1 MVGKTLKLSLYVIV
15 RNKQY
20 FKVACS
26 YREHHFILV
35 ICVYDVS
42 GSARDLI
49 CTHFADGM
57 TELTIAYILLGML
70 KALEYIHHMGYVH
83 R

>member
-1 MVGKTLKLSLYVIV
+1 ML
-15 RNKQY
+15 
-20 FKVACS
+20 F
-26 YREHHFILV
+26 
-35 ICVYDVS
+35 S

-57 TELTIAYILLGML
+57 TELTIAYILMGML
-70 KALEYIHHMGYVH
+70 KALEYIHRMGYVH